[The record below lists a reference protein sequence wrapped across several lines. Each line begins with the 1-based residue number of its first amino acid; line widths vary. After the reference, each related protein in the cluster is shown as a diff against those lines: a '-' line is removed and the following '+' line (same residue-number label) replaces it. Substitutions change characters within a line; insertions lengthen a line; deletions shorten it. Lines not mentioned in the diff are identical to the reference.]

1 MTFLKDEK
9 VDLRKL
15 SIDDDLN
22 DYLALINDVENLKWV
37 EGVGNVPVNREDLI
51 EFIKSN
57 NNLFLG
63 IFDSDDRHIGN
74 IQLSRINFQHRSCEM
89 GIIMGREFCG
99 KGYAKSACRLVIKHA
114 FEMLNLH
121 RIYLGV
127 VSENKEA
134 IKLYD
139 ELGFVKEGIEKD
151 MHLYNFKYYDVIRYR
166 MLEDEY
172 LTIQNNI
179 QSD

>member
-1 MTFLKDEK
+1 MNFLKNEK
-9 VDLRKL
+9 VVLRKL
-15 SIDDDLN
+15 STNDDLN
-22 DYLALINDVENLKWV
+22 YYLNMINDVENLKWV
-37 EGVGNVPVNREDLI
+37 EGIGNFPVNNADLV
-51 EFIKSN
+51 EFVQSN

-89 GIIMGREFCG
+89 GIIVGREFCG

-114 FEMLNLH
+114 FEILNLH

-127 VSENKEA
+127 VSENKDA

-139 ELGFVKEGIEKD
+139 ELGFVNEGIEKD

-166 MLEDEY
+166 MLENEY
-172 LTIQNNI
+172 LELKK
-179 QSD
+179 